1 MTTFSRPK
9 DQSCVRESDAW
20 LARHGNGMDRIAK
33 PISPAI
39 SAAHHKRQAI
49 SQRANTSTKSGF
61 VASSRKSK

>member
-20 LARHGNGMDRIAK
+20 LARYGNGMERAVQ

-39 SAAHHKRQAI
+39 SAAHQKRQAI
-49 SQRANTSTKSGF
+49 MQRANTSTKSGF

>member
-20 LARHGNGMDRIAK
+20 LARHGNGMVAK

-39 SAAHHKRQAI
+39 SQAHRERQ
-49 SQRANTSTKSGF
+49 R
-61 VASSRKSK
+61 RKQKGA

>member
-9 DQSCVRESDAW
+9 DQSCVRESDVW

-39 SAAHHKRQAI
+39 SQAHRERQ
-49 SQRANTSTKSGF
+49 R
-61 VASSRKSK
+61 RKQKGA

>member
-39 SAAHHKRQAI
+39 SAANQKRQ
-49 SQRANTSTKSGF
+49 R
-61 VASSRKSK
+61 RKKGA